1 MPMYDENY
9 VKPPSEK
16 DLLDKQL
23 RDHYQTRTSGLF
35 DALESAED
43 SFIELTK
50 EYYKAKGQM
59 TFDEDRQLQ
68 ANLSTARFS
77 LIQTRVVIEQINR
90 AAQNR
95 AHGPNRFIT
104 PEEQENIDEYKRLK
118 ELLLVAK
125 EEKDKQ

>member
-43 SFIELTK
+43 RFIKTTQEF
-50 EYYKAKGQM
+50 YKANNQI
-59 TFDEDRQLQ
+59 TFDEDQQACLQ
-68 ANLSTARFS
+68 NERLN

-90 AAQNR
+90 AAENR
-95 AHGPNRFIT
+95 AHGPNRHTTEI
-104 PEEQENIDEYKRLK
+104 ERRNIEEYKRLK
-118 ELLLVAK
+118 ELVRLRS
-125 EEKDKQ
+125 ESEQENQ